1 MFCRFCGKTIPDGV
15 KYCPECGNDMS
26 VNDELQD
33 NVTNRAKFYYV
44 SSKSRIIAILL
55 CMLGILGLA
64 GIHRM
69 YVGKWKTGALYAITF
84 GLCLLG
90 TIYDLYM
97 LISESFKD
105 TDGYPLFSSSSM
117 EINYK
122 ERTPKDDTHI
132 AIKVIAY
139 ICLLISFAQVVY
151 VFTVPQTK
159 QVESESQK
167 YAAKEENAKK
177 EEQSKRKEL
186 EQQKEEILSAKRKK
200 FSSAMSKYPCF
211 SYAGQAGSEMQ
222 IIVNERWGSMS
233 DSEKKTFVVNTAQT
247 LSDCDLIGT
256 ISFLTF
262 RYSLDGKKLATFDGA
277 DGTRILR

>member
-26 VNDELQD
+26 VNDESQD

-105 TDGYPLFSSSSM
+105 TD
-117 EINYK
+117 
-122 ERTPKDDTHI
+122 
-132 AIKVIAY
+132 
-139 ICLLISFAQVVY
+139 
-151 VFTVPQTK
+151 
-159 QVESESQK
+159 
-167 YAAKEENAKK
+167 
-177 EEQSKRKEL
+177 
-186 EQQKEEILSAKRKK
+186 
-200 FSSAMSKYPCF
+200 
-211 SYAGQAGSEMQ
+211 
-222 IIVNERWGSMS
+222 
-233 DSEKKTFVVNTAQT
+233 
-247 LSDCDLIGT
+247 
-256 ISFLTF
+256 
-262 RYSLDGKKLATFDGA
+262 
-277 DGTRILR
+277 